1 MYAIIAKQ
9 LTKYSSTAKKI
20 LLKISPRK
28 DHENH
33 EEHIEFVIKCAQNP
47 TRLWM
52 KTYRECTDVNRHYT
66 DDICIVKMFFLAAV
80 LKSLSEYFENEN
92 RDRISLYYNQ
102 ILTCTEKFLSGE
114 EDDKLITWEG
124 MVKPRAVLHT
134 HSCFDLLFDA
144 RLSLMQSPI
153 ITQVIEEIY
162 NGQFNIHI
170 LSDKKKMFLG
180 ILSGG
185 LLGLAFET
193 EYVQLIRLFGTI
205 YPMRYY
211 MGHAYASM

>member
-1 MYAIIAKQ
+1 
-9 LTKYSSTAKKI
+9 
-20 LLKISPRK
+20 
-28 DHENH
+28 
-33 EEHIEFVIKCAQNP
+33 
-47 TRLWM
+47 
-52 KTYRECTDVNRHYT
+52 
-66 DDICIVKMFFLAAV
+66 MFFLAAV